1 MTRHHF
7 AGPAVCWGRE
17 ALEGLRQVAGGRWL
31 LWTDLAE
38 DDERLVKVRSIL
50 ATDPVALCTV
60 QQDEMRMSGGT
71 DRCASA
77 LNIALGDRDL
87 CDVVDTYLGN
97 FETAAPLVWSRTRLQ
112 VLSRGWGADKVVF
125 DPEMFVGDDVRI
137 DPSTLLQALIV
148 IVDEVLR
155 PTPSPTGLALASHA
169 WRGLWDLR
177 RWLSSTPAQ
186 HVAAEIFLDVVVLTS
201 LAREVV
207 ESESDAAPI
216 ELWEDLLEDGQDLM
230 AARSLGAFLRQ
241 RMEEPAA
248 LERLERFAL
257 GVGFA
262 GPAGFV
268 IGVGE
273 CCDQIARWLAS
284 EGRGRDVA
292 RALPIAARST
302 FDCGGELGAEAWQRL
317 LGARA

>member
-1 MTRHHF
+1 MTRHQF
-7 AGPAVCWGRE
+7 AGPAVSWGRE
-17 ALEGLRQVAGGRWL
+17 ALDGLRQVAGGRWL

-38 DDERLVKVRSIL
+38 DDLRLAKVRSIL

-60 QQDEMRMSGGT
+60 KDDEIRMSGGA

-87 CDVVDTYLGN
+87 CDVVDAYLGG
-97 FETAAPLVWSRTRLQ
+97 FETAAPLVWIPTRLQ

-125 DPEMFVGDDVRI
+125 DPEMFVGADERI
-137 DPSTLLQALIV
+137 DPSTLLQALVV

-155 PTPSPTGLALASHA
+155 PEPSPTGLALVSHA

-177 RWLSSTPAQ
+177 RWLSGSGAAR
-186 HVAAEIFLDVVVLTS
+186 VAAEIFLDVVVLTS

-207 ESESDAAPI
+207 EDDSGAAPI
-216 ELWEDLLEDGQDLM
+216 DLWEEMLEEGQDLL

-241 RMEEPAA
+241 RMDEPAA

-273 CCDQIARWLAS
+273 CCDQLARWLAN

-292 RALPIAARST
+292 RAASIAARPT
-302 FDCGGELGAEAWQRL
+302 VDCGGELGAEAWERL
-317 LGARA
+317 LGVQA